1 MDDAGGPGHMDTE
14 EIEVFLTLAEELHFG
29 RTALRLRLPQP
40 RVSRLVA
47 TLERRVGGTL
57 FERTSRSVR
66 LTPAGERLRDELRP
80 AYDLMQ
86 AALRNAS
93 EAARQA
99 AGVLRIGFTATSCCE
114 SVTRATEA
122 FEAASPD
129 CRAVLREVEIFEPYA
144 ALRRGE
150 VDVLF
155 NWLAV
160 DEPDLSAGPPIDLRP
175 RVLLVARGHPLA
187 TGESVCQED
196 LGDWDMVMCPST
208 FPRAFY
214 DILIPPR
221 TPSGRPTRRVHP
233 VHTIQE
239 IVTLVSLGR
248 VVHPTAVSVL
258 MYQRDD
264 IVQVPVRDM
273 PPAAIGPIWCTAHE
287 NTRIRALLRAARKLR
302 AAEPA

>member
-1 MDDAGGPGHMDTE
+1 MDTE

-29 RTALRLRLPQP
+29 RTAVRLRLPQP

-66 LTPAGERLRDELRP
+66 LTPAGEQLRDELRP
-80 AYDLMQ
+80 AYEQVQ
-86 AALRNAS
+86 AALRHANCAVQ
-93 EAARQA
+93 QA
-99 AGVLRIGFTATSCCE
+99 AGLLRIGFTSTSCSE
-114 SVTRATEA
+114 SLTKATEA
-122 FEAASPD
+122 FEAGNPGCQAS
-129 CRAVLREVEIFEPYA
+129 LHEVGIFEPYA

-155 NWLAV
+155 NWLAM
-160 DEPDLSAGPPIDLRP
+160 DEPDLSAGPPIDYRE
-175 RVLLVARGHPLA
+175 RVLLVAPSHPLA
-187 TGESVCQED
+187 ARASVSQED
-196 LGDWDMVMCPST
+196 LGDWDLVMCSAT
-208 FPRAFY
+208 LPRVFY
-214 DILIPPR
+214 DMLIPAR

-248 VVHPTAVSVL
+248 VVHPTCESVP

-264 IVQVPVRDM
+264 IVQIPIRDM

-287 NTRIRALLRAARKLR
+287 NARIRALVQAARNIR
-302 AAEPA
+302 PGSP